1 MASVGSTPLSQSKTR
16 YLRHRIDL
24 YHGYLEEGVFPQQT
38 EIYMRLLFEAE
49 DELNEFERT
58 GIIAS
63 RPVSY
68 AGKAIAH
75 TRTNWIYLV
84 AGGG

>member
-1 MASVGSTPLSQSKTR
+1 MASVESTPLSQSKTR
-16 YLRHRIDL
+16 YLRHRIDS
-24 YHGYLEEGVFPQQT
+24 YHGYLRKASSPANRDLEMQ
-38 EIYMRLLFEAE
+38 LFEAE

-63 RPVSY
+63 HPVSY
-68 AGKAIAH
+68 AAKAIAH
-75 TRTNWIYLV
+75 TGTNWMCLV